1 MMSPAITRMASWHT
15 RRATTTNRTDRLYAI
30 VEELRARAPR
40 CLRAAEIARRFE
52 VSVRTIERD
61 LWALQQAGVPIW
73 SQPGPGGGYS
83 LDPATTL
90 PPLNLTP
97 DEATAVAVALAG
109 TSPMPFAS
117 AGRSAL
123 QKLTAV
129 MSSRQLDAATALA
142 DRVLLA
148 GSEAAA
154 PSPEARVVEEA
165 LRQSRAV
172 EIDYHDREGRAT
184 TRTVEPAALLRGHGG
199 WYLVGWCR
207 LRGDGRGFRLDR
219 ISRAR
224 LTDETVTP
232 RAVEDVLGEFPP
244 GFRRP
249 ALGRLANEE

>member
-1 MMSPAITRMASWHT
+1 MPILGAWAS
-15 RRATTTNRTDRLYAI
+15 RRTTTTNRTDRLYAI

-40 CLRAAEIARRFE
+40 CLGAMAMAHRFE

-61 LWALQQAGVPIW
+61 LSALQQAGVPIW

-83 LDPATTL
+83 LDPTSTL

-97 DEATAVAVALAG
+97 GEATAIAVALAA

-148 GSEAAA
+148 GSETASLSA
-154 PSPEARVVEEA
+154 EARVEA
-165 LRQSRAV
+165 
-172 EIDYHDREGRAT
+172 
-184 TRTVEPAALLRGHGG
+184 TRSTRPPP
-199 WYLVGWCR
+199 CR
-207 LRGDGRGFRLDR
+207 
-219 ISRAR
+219 
-224 LTDETVTP
+224 P
-232 RAVEDVLGEFPP
+232 
-244 GFRRP
+244 
-249 ALGRLANEE
+249 

>member
-1 MMSPAITRMASWHT
+1 MMSPTIAMVGGSET
-15 RRATTTNRTDRLYAI
+15 RRETTTNRTDRLYAI

-40 CLRAAEIARRFE
+40 CLRAAEMARRFE

-83 LDPATTL
+83 LDPSSTL
-90 PPLNLTP
+90 PPLNLTA
-97 DEATAVAVALAG
+97 DEATAIAVALAA

-148 GSEAAA
+148 GSEAAT
-154 PSPEARVVEEA
+154 PSPQARVVEEA

-172 EIDYHDREGRAT
+172 EIDYQDREGRAT

-207 LRGDGRGFRLDR
+207 LRRDGRGFRLDR

-224 LTDETVTP
+224 LTNEMVTP
-232 RAVEDVLGEFPP
+232 RPVEEVLGEFPP